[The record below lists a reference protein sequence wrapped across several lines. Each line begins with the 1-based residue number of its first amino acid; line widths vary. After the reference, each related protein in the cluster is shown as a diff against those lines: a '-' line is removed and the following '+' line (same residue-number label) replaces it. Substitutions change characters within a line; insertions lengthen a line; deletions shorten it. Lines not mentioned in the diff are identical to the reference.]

1 MSGRAEFFRATVA
14 QSQAFIGAAFA
25 QAKRLG
31 MDALAIAVYAV
42 EYILRHVG
50 EIPPN
55 MRRWVANV
63 RAAQERAGA

>member
-1 MSGRAEFFRATVA
+1 MA

-50 EIPPN
+50 KVPRN
-55 MRRWVANV
+55 MSRWVKHV